1 MLELNRLIQRI
12 RCDITSVKKQVG
24 SDLVKLQPCDGDTGL
39 LLRKKRVSLPGLGV
53 PGTIVG
59 LLLTLHRHGEDSVH
73 LWLTHCAD

>member
-1 MLELNRLIQRI
+1 MSELNRLIQRI
-12 RCDITSVKKQVG
+12 RCDIASVKKQVG
-24 SDLVKLQPCDGDTGL
+24 SDLVKLQPCDGDAGL

-53 PGTIVG
+53 PGTVVG